1 MGLKAAELRAELDVW
16 ERRTGL
22 SAEDLAKRLGT
33 EKMTEEQQEGIVLW
47 QHYQYALSA
56 ES

>member
-1 MGLKAAELRAELDVW
+1 VGEKALEIRAELDVW
-16 ERRTGL
+16 ERRTGYN
-22 SAEDLAKRLGT
+22 AELLAKRLGT
-33 EKMTEEQQEGIVLW
+33 EPMTEEQQEGIALW

>member
-1 MGLKAAELRAELDVW
+1 VGEKAQEIRAELDVW
-16 ERRTGL
+16 ERRTGYN
-22 SAEDLAKRLGT
+22 AELLAKRLGT
-33 EKMTEEQQEGIVLW
+33 EPMTEEQQEGIALW

>member
-1 MGLKAAELRAELDVW
+1 MGLKAQEIKAEIEVW
-16 ERRTGL
+16 ERRTGY
-22 SAEDLAKRLGT
+22 SAEALAKRLGT
-33 EKMTEEQQEGIVLW
+33 EQMTEEQQEGIALW